1 MEDLGEVEG
10 KRGVKYMKFLKNGV
24 LSTGIFDMM
33 LHAFIAHVK
42 KYDKHET

>member
-10 KRGVKYMKFLKNGV
+10 KRGVKYMKLKKNGV

-42 KYDKHET
+42 KYSKQKT